1 MKLKT
6 PRKKPV
12 DDKSVTA
19 FIEGAERKS
28 PTKIT
33 SKPKKLKN
41 SVLPWNEPHLRDDIT
56 KVFNLRLSEKHFL
69 MLKYLAENQRKESM
83 QSICLDALEPML
95 ERESLALS
103 KKLNH
108 QEK

>member
-6 PRKKPV
+6 PKKKPV

-19 FIEGAERKS
+19 FIEGAEKK
-28 PTKIT
+28 PTT
-33 SKPKKLKN
+33 KKKKKVKA
-41 SVLPWNEPHLRDDIT
+41 SVLPWNEPHLRDDVT
-56 KVFNLRLSEKHFL
+56 KVFNLRLSEKHFA

-95 ERESLALS
+95 ERESLILS
-103 KKLNH
+103 EKLS
-108 QEK
+108 QK